1 MTHII
6 AIANAKGGVA
16 KTTTTLSLGASLAEM
31 GKKVLLIDLDP
42 HANLT
47 LSLGFKPATFER
59 TVAGLLLGN
68 EDLNG
73 AVIPTNVRDVELVPS
88 NHELNMAEPHLLVRA
103 DYMMLLNTAL
113 NKDSRSYDT
122 IILDCPPT
130 TGTLT
135 MNALSAADLLIIP
148 TQPEYFSAHAL
159 RDMLNLILAI
169 RQENNPKLR
178 YRILLTMVDKRN
190 RIHRSLAE
198 QIRTA
203 FNEAIYDIEIEIDTR
218 LRESAILGQPIN
230 QYAPESRAAK
240 QYRAL
245 AEETGHYS
253 NELNRR
259 YTTTP

>member
-1 MTHII
+1 
-6 AIANAKGGVA
+6 
-16 KTTTTLSLGASLAEM
+16 
-31 GKKVLLIDLDP
+31 
-42 HANLT
+42 
-47 LSLGFKPATFER
+47 
-59 TVAGLLLGN
+59 
-68 EDLNG
+68 
-73 AVIPTNVRDVELVPS
+73 
-88 NHELNMAEPHLLVRA
+88 
-103 DYMMLLNTAL
+103 MMLLDATL
-113 NKDSRSYDT
+113 KDSHSYDT
-122 IILDCPPT
+122 IIIDCPPT

-135 MNALSAADLLIIP
+135 KNALSAADLLIIP

-178 YRILLTMVDKRN
+178 YRILLTMVDKR
-190 RIHRSLAE
+190 
-198 QIRTA
+198 
-203 FNEAIYDIEIEIDTR
+203 AIYDIEIEIDTR

-230 QYAPESRAAK
+230 QYAPESRATK

>member
-31 GKKVLLIDLDP
+31 GRKVLLIDLDP

-47 LSLGFKPATFER
+47 LSLGFKPASFER

-68 EDLNG
+68 DDLNG
-73 AVIPTNVRDVELVPS
+73 AIIPTNFRDLELVPS
-88 NHELNMAEPHLLVRA
+88 NHELNLAEPHLLVRA
-103 DYMMLLNTAL
+103 NYMMLLDATL
-113 NKDSRSYDT
+113 KDSQSYDT
-122 IILDCPPT
+122 IIIDCPPT

-135 MNALSAADLLIIP
+135 KNALSAADLLIIP

-230 QYAPESRAAK
+230 QYSPESRAAI

>member
-31 GKKVLLIDLDP
+31 GRKVLLIDLDP

-47 LSLGFKPATFER
+47 LSLGFKPASFER

-68 EDLNG
+68 DDLNG
-73 AVIPTNVRDVELVPS
+73 AVIPTNFLDLELVPS
-88 NHELNMAEPHLLVRA
+88 NQELNLAEPHLLVRA
-103 DYMMLLNTAL
+103 DYMMLLDATL
-113 NKDSRSYDT
+113 KDSQSYDT

-135 MNALSAADLLIIP
+135 KNALSAADLLIIP

-230 QYAPESRAAK
+230 QYSPESRAAI

>member
-31 GKKVLLIDLDP
+31 GRKVLLIDLDP

-47 LSLGFKPATFER
+47 LSLGFKPASFER

-68 EDLNG
+68 DDLNG
-73 AVIPTNVRDVELVPS
+73 AVIPTNFRDLELVPS
-88 NHELNMAEPHLLVRA
+88 NQELNLAEPHLLVRA
-103 DYMMLLNTAL
+103 DYMMLLDATL
-113 NKDSRSYDT
+113 KDSQSYDT

-135 MNALSAADLLIIP
+135 KNALSAADLLIIP

-230 QYAPESRAAK
+230 QYSPESRAAI

>member
-31 GKKVLLIDLDP
+31 GRRVLLIDLDP

-47 LSLGFKPATFER
+47 LSLGFKPTSFER

-68 EDLNG
+68 DDLNG
-73 AVIPTNVRDVELVPS
+73 TVIPTNFRDMDLVPS
-88 NHELNMAEPHLLVRA
+88 NTELNMAEPHLLVRA
-103 DYMMLLNTAL
+103 DYMMLLDTTL
-113 NKDSRSYDT
+113 KDSQSYDT
-122 IILDCPPT
+122 IIIDCPPT

-135 MNALSAADLLIIP
+135 KNALSAADLLIIP

-178 YRILLTMVDKRN
+178 YRILLTMLDKRN

-203 FNEAIYDIEIEIDTR
+203 FNEAIYDVEIEIDTR

-230 QYAPESRAAK
+230 QYAPESRATK
-240 QYRAL
+240 QYHEL

>member
-47 LSLGFKPATFER
+47 LSLGFKPASFER

-68 EDLNG
+68 DDLNG
-73 AVIPTNVRDVELVPS
+73 AVIPTNFRDLELVPS
-88 NHELNMAEPHLLVRA
+88 NHELNLAEPHLLVRA
-103 DYMMLLNTAL
+103 DYMMLLDATL
-113 NKDSRSYDT
+113 KDTQSYDT
-122 IILDCPPT
+122 IIIDCPPT

-135 MNALSAADLLIIP
+135 KNALSAADLLIIP

-178 YRILLTMVDKRN
+178 YRILLTMLDKRN

-203 FNEAIYDIEIEIDTR
+203 FNEAIYEVEIEIDTR

-230 QYAPESRAAK
+230 QYAPESRATK